1 MATNKAKRSIHLAQ
15 HQLHPQPQPQPQHN
29 PQPGAKR
36 MPVKARIYRAIA
48 DLNAGL
54 ELALQELNRLQQVD
68 FLPSARLAA
77 MHNAVGEL
85 RAQANREFLRVLGE
99 RETANAAH
107 FERLCNPRENKPPE
121 TPSAG

>member
-15 HQLHPQPQPQPQHN
+15 PQAQPQHN
-29 PQPGAKR
+29 LQPSAKR

-68 FLPSARLAA
+68 FLPSARFAA
-77 MHNAVGEL
+77 MHNVIGGL
-85 RAQANREFLRVLGE
+85 RAQANREFLDFLAQ
-99 RETANAAH
+99 REKANIAH
-107 FERLCNPRENKPPE
+107 FESLQNQMKRQ
-121 TPSAG
+121 TS